1 MRIGSQINE
10 LLPGVCASSQFG
22 GFLIKTLPAN
32 PQVKIKISAI
42 RGHAAGVVKGNARG
56 HHQKMLYRRFPVR
69 RTVVLRRI
77 LFNFVVQ
84 IFNHA
89 ILERHAHH
97 SRGKALGRGH
107 HHVGRI
113 FSHALIIFFGN
124 NLAVI
129 QHHQAD

>member
-1 MRIGSQINE
+1 MRIGGQINE
-10 LLPGVCASSQFG
+10 VLTRFSAPFQFS

-32 PQVKIKISAI
+32 PKVKIKISAI
-42 RGHAAGVVKGNARG
+42 RGHAAGVIKGNARR

-69 RTVVLRRI
+69 RTLILRRI
-77 LFNFVVQ
+77 LLNFVVQ

-89 ILERHAHH
+89 ILECHAHH

-113 FSHALIIFFGN
+113 FGHALIIFFGN

-129 QHHQAD
+129 